1 WSQIWSWSGPN
12 RIRCFLWLAI
22 QEKLLTN
29 CSRVRRKM
37 TSDAS
42 CDFCQHSEES
52 VAHVLRD
59 CTFAAESWVKLG
71 SFDTSSGQWRGD
83 FTTWLRRN
91 IKSDNGTLFGTHC
104 WMLWKARNERIF
116 SDSRASTAAIAI
128 RSANWARQIKVA
140 LERDN
145 VAFGDGDG
153 SADRRIGRATAG
165 GILRDSEGRG
175 LLAFSMNLGRC
186 SITRAEMRGAIE
198 GLRRTWDAGHRNVIL
213 RMDSRAA
220 IALLTNASETPHQH
234 AMEAFEFQDLQRRD
248 WRLEIEHTFR
258 EGNRTADFLASLG
271 YDYPFGS
278 HNVAISDSRLGYF
291 LRLDCFG
298 IAVPRLISI
307 ND

>member
-1 WSQIWSWSGPN
+1 
-12 RIRCFLWLAI
+12 
-22 QEKLLTN
+22 
-29 CSRVRRKM
+29 
-37 TSDAS
+37 
-42 CDFCQHSEES
+42 
-52 VAHVLRD
+52 
-59 CTFAAESWVKLG
+59 
-71 SFDTSSGQWRGD
+71 
-83 FTTWLRRN
+83 
-91 IKSDNGTLFGTHC
+91 
-104 WMLWKARNERIF
+104 MLWKARNERIF

-145 VAFGDGDG
+145 VAFGDGVSRRLVDVHWDPGPEGWVVLNSDG